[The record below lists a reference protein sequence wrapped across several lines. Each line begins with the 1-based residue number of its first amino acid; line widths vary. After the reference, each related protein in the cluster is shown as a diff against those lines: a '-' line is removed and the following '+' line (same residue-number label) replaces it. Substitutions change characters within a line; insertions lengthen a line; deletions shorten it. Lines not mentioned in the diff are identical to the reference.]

1 MVLSMVLNHQFPILY
16 SLDRIQQAFIAE
28 NSRLMD
34 ESIMW
39 DYRDLMDNEVSD
51 LTSMLDMLDKVYMSA
66 SRKKR

>member
-1 MVLSMVLNHQFPILY
+1 MVWSMVLNHQFPILF

-28 NSRLMD
+28 SSRLMD

-51 LTSMLDMLDKVYMSA
+51 LTSMLVMIHKVYMSV
-66 SRKKR
+66 SEKKR

>member
-1 MVLSMVLNHQFPILY
+1 MVLSMVLNHQFPIPY

-39 DYRDLMDNEVSD
+39 DYKDLMDNEVSD
-51 LTSMLDMLDKVYMSA
+51 LTSMLDMLDKVYMSV

>member
-1 MVLSMVLNHQFPILY
+1 MVLNHQFPILY

-28 NSRLMD
+28 NPRLMD